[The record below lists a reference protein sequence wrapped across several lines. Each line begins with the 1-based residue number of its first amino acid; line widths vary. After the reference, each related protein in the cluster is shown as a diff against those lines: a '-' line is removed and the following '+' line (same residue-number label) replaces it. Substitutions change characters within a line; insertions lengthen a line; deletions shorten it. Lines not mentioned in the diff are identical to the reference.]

1 MDNKEFKKNFDEVA
15 QQNNFK
21 KAFGGWYQ
29 ESSECL
35 VKITLQKSSYSNS
48 YFLNIDIFIHGLF
61 ENTYEVSKYLMKNLY
76 GTVGKQIRDLEVLE
90 MDNSVAD
97 ILRKKQL
104 IELFDSFVV
113 PITKKALTMLG
124 IKELAQQEVIY
135 LTPAVVAAL
144 KF

>member
-1 MDNKEFKKNFDEVA
+1 
-15 QQNNFK
+15 
-21 KAFGGWYQ
+21 
-29 ESSECL
+29 
-35 VKITLQKSSYSNS
+35 
-48 YFLNIDIFIHGLF
+48 
-61 ENTYEVSKYLMKNLY
+61 MKNLY